1 MANAGLN
8 LATRSPAE
16 RMDMA
21 ADLEACRLLHYR
33 EMKGTAWR
41 EWAEAELAKLH
52 QQQRVRHFLNARLRL
67 RASE

>member
-1 MANAGLN
+1 
-8 LATRSPAE
+8 
-16 RMDMA
+16 MA

-33 EMKGTAWR
+33 KMKGTAWR
-41 EWAEAELAKLH
+41 EWAEAELAKLN